1 MTPGQGVR
9 LKVHKSVWKRQRESL
24 FDPCGG
30 ISGKLRLGMGQ
41 EKERDIHWEIHLM
54 HNMELREDPLVICQ
68 VDNLRVN
75 YWESLLVQNLEL
87 R

>member
-1 MTPGQGVR
+1 
-9 LKVHKSVWKRQRESL
+9 
-24 FDPCGG
+24 
-30 ISGKLRLGMGQ
+30 MGQ
-41 EKERDIHWEIHLM
+41 EKERDIHWDIHLM
-54 HNMELREDPLVICQ
+54 HNMEPREDPLVICQ